1 MPAAPRRRPHAR
13 LAALALALIAP
24 AGAASASGTLYRC
37 EAADGGLTFSSQPV
51 AGQACRLVAEGGR
64 PVGAGG
70 AAPAPAPAQR
80 PAVAP
85 APSRPAAPASA
96 PAPAGPAG
104 QAPAAA
110 AAPSAPA
117 AVLVAPAGSEGAAAP
132 ASSGPRVVFRT
143 AAPGEALPEVQA
155 PAGARVMRG
164 AVYTYERDGVTHYT
178 NVRPAGGADAQMLF
192 SYVESCFACSARP
205 TVDFGTL
212 RLNTEAYAAEVAAA
226 AAEFGVEE
234 AFVRAVIHA
243 ESAFN
248 PRALSHK
255 GAQGLMQLIPATAE
269 RFGVADPFEP
279 AQNIRGGVQ
288 YLAWLLERFDG
299 DHTLAAAGYNA
310 GEGAVD
316 RFGGVPPYEETQR
329 YVERVGVLTQ
339 RYRGVL
345 AGTPA
350 PSG

>member
-1 MPAAPRRRPHAR
+1 
-13 LAALALALIAP
+13 
-24 AGAASASGTLYRC
+24 
-37 EAADGGLTFSSQPV
+37 
-51 AGQACRLVAEGGR
+51 
-64 PVGAGG
+64 
-70 AAPAPAPAQR
+70 
-80 PAVAP
+80 
-85 APSRPAAPASA
+85 
-96 PAPAGPAG
+96 
-104 QAPAAA
+104 
-110 AAPSAPA
+110 
-117 AVLVAPAGSEGAAAP
+117 
-132 ASSGPRVVFRT
+132 
-143 AAPGEALPEVQA
+143 
-155 PAGARVMRG
+155 MRG

-226 AAEFGVEE
+226 SREFGVEE

-269 RFGVADPFEP
+269 RFGVTDPFEP

-345 AGTPA
+345 AGVPA
-350 PSG
+350 SSG